1 VTVVPPA
8 VVSAT
13 MTTAAM
19 ATAAAMTTGGET
31 GVRRDCGAGA
41 KNQGDRNF
49 A

>member
-1 VTVVPPA
+1 MTT
-8 VVSAT
+8 AT

-19 ATAAAMTTGGET
+19 TAAAMTTGGES

-41 KNQGDRNF
+41 ENQADRNF

>member
-1 VTVVPPA
+1 MTT
-8 VVSAT
+8 AT

-19 ATAAAMTTGGET
+19 TAAAMTTGGET

-41 KNQGDRNF
+41 ENQADRNF